1 MLALRNG
8 SLVRHNQRIQFP
20 DLSLRRGEV
29 LGISGPSGVGKSSLA
44 SVLAGMVIADV
55 ELLEVPIR
63 AINRANPVQWLIQQ
77 SEFAFNP
84 RLTLKASLNES
95 WKGDAY
101 LPLLNEY
108 GLEETWLARRPNQ
121 LSGGQ
126 LQRFNLIRALVPTT
140 EYLICDEVT
149 AHLDMVTQAE
159 FWQQLLVSAKRRNL
173 GLIVISHDEFLLNA
187 ICDRVLCWS
196 QSITSKGESLNP

>member
-1 MLALRNG
+1 MLTLRNG
-8 SLVRHNQRIQFP
+8 YLHRRNKRIEFP
-20 DLSLRRGEV
+20 DIYLPRGEV

-44 SVLAGMVIADV
+44 SVLAGMITADV
-55 ELLEVPIR
+55 ELLELPMRQV
-63 AINRANPVQWLIQQ
+63 NQANPVQWLIQQ

-95 WKGDAY
+95 WKGEAY
-101 LPLLNEY
+101 LPLLSEY
-108 GLEETWLARRPNQ
+108 GLEASWLARRPNQ

-159 FWQQLLVSAKRRNL
+159 FWQQLLVCAKRRNI
-173 GLIVISHDEFLLNA
+173 GLLVISHDEYLLNA
-187 ICDRVLCWS
+187 ICQQVIKWPR
-196 QSITSKGESLNP
+196 

>member
-1 MLALRNG
+1 M
-8 SLVRHNQRIQFP
+8 
-20 DLSLRRGEV
+20 
-29 LGISGPSGVGKSSLA
+29 GISGPSGVGKSSLA
-44 SVLAGMVIADV
+44 SVLAGMITADI
-55 ELLEVPIR
+55 ELLELPPKLV
-63 AINRANPVQWLIQQ
+63 NQANPVQWLIQQ

-95 WKGDAY
+95 WKDDGY
-101 LPLLNEY
+101 LPLLQEY
-108 GLEETWLARRPNQ
+108 ALEASWLARRPSQ

-159 FWQQLLVSAKRRNL
+159 FWQQLLACAKRRNI
-173 GLIVISHDEFLLNA
+173 GLLVISHDEHLLKA
-187 ICDRVLCWS
+187 ICQRVINWP
-196 QSITSKGESLNP
+196 QA